1 MKKKK
6 LSEMSLNA
14 ATLNN
19 KTPDYYNFRNFGLG
33 IGISGNVIL
42 DYNENLET
50 GFYVSFA
57 GTPNE
62 ALAASFFVI
71 NIKRTSGSCLQIA
84 FRVSG
89 GPDNSIYT
97 RRKISGTWEEWSVWR

>member
-6 LSEMSLNA
+6 LSEVSLNA

-19 KTPDYYNFRNFGLG
+19 QAPAYYNFRNFGLG
-33 IGISGNVIL
+33 TAINSNIIQ
-42 DYNENLET
+42 DYNADLET
-50 GFYVSFA
+50 GFYCSFS

-62 ALAASFFVI
+62 PLAVSFLVI
-71 NIKRTSGSCLQIA
+71 NIKRTVESLLQIA

-89 GPDNSIYT
+89 GTNNSIYI
-97 RRKISGTWEEWSVWR
+97 RRKITGTWEEWSVWR

>member
-14 ATLNN
+14 TTLNN
-19 KTPDYYNFRNFGLG
+19 QTPDYYNFRNFGLG
-33 IGISGNVIL
+33 IGISGNVIQ
-42 DYNENLET
+42 DYNANLET

-62 ALAASFFVI
+62 ALAASFIVI
-71 NIKRTSGSCLQIA
+71 NIKRTSDSSLQIA
-84 FRVSG
+84 FRISG
-89 GPDNSIYT
+89 ATNNSIYT
-97 RRKISGTWEEWSVWR
+97 RRKIAGTWEEWSVWR